1 MGGQKDIVDAKIAEW
16 ERVTEENDGQQKYIE
31 SQFALGC
38 VYAMRG
44 HYERSSVIFQKLRSL
59 SSDFLLYA
67 FCEIMKI
74 ISSTSDRGMNF
85 ELFAD
90 LLLYQSRVLD
100 CLKIDFKSKYER
112 KLAHYTIPDTVNKIL
127 IGSKFRLNNI
137 YNMNDPVEGNVLLQY
152 FNQDLCFNQ
161 EYKSI
166 ECTPFIACFTFNH
179 DSLNQFRLYGKINQR
194 EATGVSVVLGEDFF
208 DIRPTGTYS
217 FVRVSE
223 VIKDFNVTKDALDKF
238 RSQNQQNKEDIEK
251 LPVYRCIYIDPETG
265 YIRLAQRDKITFYR
279 EFYQEFSKDGE
290 MNKGTIAIKVESLWN
305 DYQGFIQDIQDKIKN
320 IFDNMYKII
329 ENILNNTNDKNK
341 KEVIELINLILLPI
355 QYLVKHSAFQ
365 EEQEC
370 RMCYITSLNDDCVE
384 MNFENKWLYINY
396 QEPVKKHIKNVYI
409 ATGAREYYPFI
420 VRLLDGD
427 ASKVQ
432 LSKNPFRT
440 AG

>member
-1 MGGQKDIVDAKIAEW
+1 M
-16 ERVTEENDGQQKYIE
+16 TEENDGQQKYIE

-38 VYAMRG
+38 FYAMHG

-59 SSDFLLYA
+59 SSDFTLYT

-90 LLLYQSRVLD
+90 LFFYQSRVLD

-127 IGSKFRLNNI
+127 TGSKFRLNNI
-137 YNMNDPVEGNVLLQY
+137 YNMNDPVEGNVLLQC

-166 ECTPFIACFTFNH
+166 ECTPFISCFTFNH

-194 EATGVSVVLGEDFF
+194 EATGVSVVLGGDFF

-217 FVRVSE
+217 FVQVSE
-223 VIKDFNVTKDALDKF
+223 IIKDFNVTKDALDKF
-238 RSQNQQNKEDIEK
+238 RSQNQQNEEGIEK

-279 EFYQEFSKDGE
+279 EFYREFSKCGK
-290 MNKGTIAIKVESLWN
+290 MNKEVIEIEIESLWN
-305 DYQGFIQDIQDKIKN
+305 DYQNFIQDIQDEIKN
-320 IFDNMYKII
+320 IFDNMRKII
-329 ENILNNTNDKNK
+329 EDILNNSNNKNK
-341 KEVIELINLILLPI
+341 KEIIKLINLILLPI

-370 RMCYITSLNDDCVE
+370 RMCYITSLNDNCVE

-396 QEPVKKHIKNVYI
+396 KEPVKDHIKNVYI

-420 VRLLDGD
+420 VRLLGGD